1 MGQYIIEGA
10 NPLGGSVR
18 IQGAKNSA
26 LPILA
31 ATVAVGVPCVVHN
44 CPDLSDIDYTVK
56 ILKSLGCEVHRSAS
70 SVSVDSSRM
79 TQNRINDALM
89 REMRSSVIFMGA
101 LISATGEAVL
111 TAPGGCDI
119 GLRPIDLHLNAM
131 RKLGVKVTECR
142 GKIICSCKKVKGA
155 KITLSFP
162 SVGATENI
170 ILAAVKCSGV
180 TTIINAAREPEIVDL
195 AKFLNACGA
204 RISGAGESTVVIEGV
219 ERLHSAQYTIMPD
232 RIVACTYMAAAAVT
246 GSSVILEDII
256 PAHLVPVFS
265 CFEQAGCRI
274 EVAGNKL
281 RITAPKRLHSLD
293 TVRTMPYPGFPTDCQ
308 AIMMAVA
315 CVADGVTL
323 INENIFE
330 NRFKHVCELK
340 RMGADIKVQDKIAV
354 VKGVSRLQGALVN
367 STDLR
372 AGAAL
377 VTAGLCAEG
386 ITTVDSIHYI
396 DRGYDSFSENL
407 SALGAKIKRTDNN
420 ETAFSRTG
428 C

>member
-1 MGQYIIEGA
+1 MGQYIIEGG
-10 NPLGGSVR
+10 NPLGGSVK

-31 ATVAVGVPCVVHN
+31 ATVAVGVPCVIHN

-56 ILKSLGCEVHRSAS
+56 ILKSLGCEVHRSFN

-79 TQNRINDALM
+79 TENKINDTLM
-89 REMRSSVIFMGA
+89 QEMRSSVIFLGA
-101 LISATGEAVL
+101 LISATGEAVIS
-111 TAPGGCDI
+111 APGGCDI

-131 RKLGVKVTECR
+131 RKLGVNVTECR

-170 ILAAVKCSGV
+170 ILASVRCSGV
-180 TTIINAAREPEIVDL
+180 TTIINAAREPEVVDL
-195 AKFLNACGA
+195 AKFLNSCGA
-204 RISGAGESTVVIEGV
+204 RISGAGDSTVVIEGV
-219 ERLHSAQYTIMPD
+219 ERLYSAQYAIMPD

-246 GSSVILEDII
+246 GSSVIIEDVI
-256 PAHLVPVFS
+256 PGHLVPVFS
-265 CFEQAGCRI
+265 CFEQSGCRI
-274 EVAGNKL
+274 ETAGNKL
-281 RITAPKRLHSLD
+281 RITSPKRLRSLE
-293 TVRTMPYPGFPTDCQ
+293 TIRTMPYPGFPTDCQ

-315 CVADGVTL
+315 SVASGVTL

-340 RMGADIKVQDKIAV
+340 RMGADIKVHDKIAV
-354 VKGVSRLQGALVN
+354 VKGVERLQGACVN

-377 VTAGLCAEG
+377 VVAGLCAEG
-386 ITTVDSIHYI
+386 ITAVNSIHYI
-396 DRGYDSFSENL
+396 DRGYDSLSENL
-407 SALGAKIKRTDNN
+407 SSMGAKIKRTDDN
-420 ETAFSRTG
+420 EKDFTRAG